1 MPGSGFHHVES
12 SAASLAYVLPF
23 DQVAQFP
30 PLFEALDSSLDQF
43 QVAGYG
49 VTITSLEEV
58 FLKVGGDHDLDS
70 FNTQQKSEA
79 KTTGATPGKDGSNRG
94 DNKGGQGDPSL
105 ALQVYG
111 LWCDIIFILIFL
123 LFGRY
128 CVPLLKSLLLKMS
141 NSCSCGSLSSY
152 SGCEVFL
159 Q

>member
-111 LWCDIIFILIFL
+111 LWYALRFNDHCSIKILFNA
-123 LFGRY
+123 Y
-128 CVPLLKSLLLKMS
+128 AKPLLSRSGLLALLHA
-141 NSCSCGSLSSY
+141 NAG
-152 SGCEVFL
+152 
-159 Q
+159 